1 MDMVESTTEAPL
13 AQSRA
18 ARVAAADAASNAKDW
33 RQAAALWD
41 GLRTDF
47 PEDPRY
53 WHKAGEAYCEAGTLD
68 QADRALGEAIARFP
82 DDEWAAYWSI
92 VVARRRADWSE
103 ALRRAEKM
111 GRAFPG
117 SWRPMVEAA
126 EALAGLGRAAEA
138 EEIRRE
144 ALKRFPDEFWTN
156 FGMTRLEA
164 ERSDPPGAVRIWS
177 ELAARYPN
185 QPTAAD
191 ALQAAREAARHPL
204 RQRAPAGSGAP
215 LAAGEETRRSE
226 TPSVQPRGFPWRR
239 RGQTR

>member
-33 RQAAALWD
+33 RQAAALWN

-53 WHKAGEAYCEAGTLD
+53 WHKAGEAYCEAGMFD
-68 QADRALGEAIARFP
+68 QADRALGEAITRFP

-156 FGMTRLEA
+156 FHMARLEA
-164 ERSDPPGAVRIWS
+164 DRSDPPGAVRIWS
-177 ELAARYPN
+177 EL
-185 QPTAAD
+185 
-191 ALQAAREAARHPL
+191 
-204 RQRAPAGSGAP
+204 
-215 LAAGEETRRSE
+215 RSE
-226 TPSVQPRGFPWRR
+226 ERR
-239 RGQTR
+239 VG